1 MHFSGLMKGYL
12 VWTAVISLWLFSAL
26 AFGWK
31 MPTLGGA
38 AVGGAA
44 GARSSGG
51 YFPHS
56 SWSYGK

>member
-1 MHFSGLMKGYL
+1 MKGYL
-12 VWTAVISLWLFSAL
+12 VWTAVVSLWLFSAL

-31 MPTLGGA
+31 MPALGGA
-38 AVGGAA
+38 GVGGAA

-56 SWSYGK
+56 SWSFGK